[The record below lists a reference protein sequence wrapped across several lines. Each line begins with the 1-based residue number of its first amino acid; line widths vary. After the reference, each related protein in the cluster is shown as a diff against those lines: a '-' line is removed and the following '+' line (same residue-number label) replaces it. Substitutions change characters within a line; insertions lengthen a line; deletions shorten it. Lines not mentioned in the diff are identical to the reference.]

1 LNLFRRRRDQGFERL
16 TRLELFMTNADQDK
30 DLIARIAAKEHA
42 AMHALFARHN
52 VRVFRFLVG
61 RMRNEAQAEE
71 LTNEVFLEVWKN
83 AGRYEGRSAVSTW
96 VLAIARNMA
105 MSQLRKR
112 KEDELEDAAA
122 EQMAD
127 DGDDPELSAQKRSKA
142 ELMRDVINQLSDD
155 HREVIDLVY
164 YHEKS
169 VREVSEIVGV
179 PEATV
184 KTRMHYARKALG
196 EMMKEAGIDR
206 GWP

>member
-1 LNLFRRRRDQGFERL
+1 MSD
-16 TRLELFMTNADQDK
+16 ADQDK

-52 VRVFRFLVG
+52 VRVFRFLMG

-71 LTNEVFLEVWKN
+71 LTNEVFLEVWRH

-96 VLAIARNMA
+96 VLAIAHNMA
-105 MSQLRKR
+105 MSQMRKR
-112 KEDELEDAAA
+112 KEDELEDEVA
-122 EQMAD
+122 EQVAD
-127 DGDDPELSAQKRSKA
+127 DSDDPELSAQKRSKA
-142 ELMRDVINQLSDD
+142 EIMREVINRLSDE

-169 VREVSEIVGV
+169 VREVAEIVGI

-184 KTRMHYARKALG
+184 KTRMHYARKQLG

>member
-1 LNLFRRRRDQGFERL
+1 
-16 TRLELFMTNADQDK
+16 MSNADQDK
-30 DLIARIAAKEHA
+30 DLIARIAAKEQA

-52 VRVFRFLVG
+52 VRVFRFLMG

-71 LTNEVFLEVWKN
+71 VANEVFLEVWRH

-96 VLAIARNMA
+96 ILAIAHNMA

-112 KEDELEDAAA
+112 KEAELDDEAA
-122 EQMAD
+122 EQVAD
-127 DGDDPELSAQKRSKA
+127 DSDNPELSAQKRSKA
-142 ELMRDVINQLSDD
+142 EVMREVIDRLSDD

-169 VREVSEIVGV
+169 VREVAEIAGI

>member
-1 LNLFRRRRDQGFERL
+1 MS
-16 TRLELFMTNADQDK
+16 TADQDK
-30 DLIARIAAKEHA
+30 DLIARIAAKEHE
-42 AMHALFARHN
+42 AMQALFARHN

-61 RMRNEAQAEE
+61 RVRNEAHAEE
-71 LTNEVFLEVWKN
+71 LTNEVFLEVWKH

-96 VLAIARNMA
+96 VLAIAHNMA

-112 KEDELEDAAA
+112 KEDELEDGAA
-122 EQMAD
+122 EQLAD
-127 DGDDPELSAQKRSKA
+127 DSDDPEVSAQKRSKA
-142 ELMRDVINQLSDD
+142 EIMREVIDRLSDE

-169 VREVSEIVGV
+169 VREVSEIVGI

-184 KTRMHYARKALG
+184 KTRMHYARKSLG